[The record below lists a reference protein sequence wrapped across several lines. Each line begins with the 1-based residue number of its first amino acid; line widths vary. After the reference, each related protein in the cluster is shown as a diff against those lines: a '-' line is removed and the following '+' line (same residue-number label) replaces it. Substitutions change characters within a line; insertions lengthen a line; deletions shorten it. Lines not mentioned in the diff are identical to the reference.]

1 MRKFLTLSGLLIGL
15 AAALGAAALWFL
27 IFTASGAR
35 FIAARLSRRFGTAR
49 VRIEQV
55 SGTLATGVRAG
66 RVVIDQR
73 HVYVRLQNVYMR
85 VRPSALSWRT
95 LVSPDTTIAAAYIRI
110 RPVPPLPAVHPQF
123 LPSWLGVRVEH
134 AHIDRLTVVTASG
147 SHLSAEDIDA
157 AARLSAGILSVTRL
171 TLRDSALS
179 LELSGRLYAARPLHI
194 SLAGTYHWRAPRAPQ
209 WSGGVALHGDL
220 ANLDVEAGLRAP
232 FRAQL
237 RGLLSERNGLWHV
250 RSALTVRG
258 LDLRTW
264 YRSGR
269 LGRISAQLAL
279 TGTPEHFTV
288 GGTLDPAG
296 LHAGVFHVELLG
308 AYVRDTL
315 TARRLAV
322 TQLATGA
329 SATAAGTVRWRQGR
343 PQLHLRGEWHALQWP
358 LAGTARFTSAQGRFS
373 LAGDLP
379 YAVDARGVAQIG
391 HGPQV
396 PVRLTAEVR
405 RTGLTVDHASLHL
418 LGGEVRASGVVS
430 WLPPTRWS
438 LRARASGLDPGQ
450 VRTFMAGRIGVSLSA
465 SGEGF
470 GPAAPL
476 SVRIS
481 RLSGLVRGQPASGGG
496 GIERR
501 GGAWTFRDVHLDLG
515 HTRLALDGRV
525 SQQLDLR
532 FTVAGDL
539 ALIEASDGG
548 RFDATGVIRGARTAP
563 RVRASLSGSH
573 LRFRNA
579 TLQSLVAH
587 VDFDPTSQRRSSVA
601 VHLRELR
608 WRHRRLADFDF
619 TMSGFAS
626 DLHANLTARAPG
638 LSVAA
643 HASGSFFGGIFTG
656 QISTFNVLG
665 PQALRMHLSR
675 PAMLSLSRTQSRLSA
690 LCLESRLGALCAA
703 WTWSPARWSASV
715 TTHDLPLATLTAGR
729 TPTVQYEG
737 RIGAKIE
744 LHGSAGLPAQGTL
757 HATLAD
763 AVLSRRLLSGQVE
776 QTVIG
781 SGVLSAVALPGV
793 IHAQA
798 SLTSGA
804 IGTVDAA
811 LALERDTPT
820 WRAMPLEGTLR
831 LRTTR
836 LDLIS
841 LYMPGV
847 DQVSGVLLARAAI
860 GGTLAHPR
868 LTGDVRVEGGS
879 ANLYRP
885 NLQMHQLAL
894 QAKIVQGAVTVE
906 GTARVGQGLMH
917 VQGEMRWRDD
927 LPYGALHLWGS
938 NLQIVNLPEAQIDA
952 APDLHFRIAGRRIDA
967 TGTVLVSRARI
978 APRSFAGAVS
988 VSSDQVIV
996 GEESSSAAHRYQV
1009 VSTITLELGK
1019 DVNIDTMGL
1028 TGRLAGHITV
1038 QSGLGRGRTAT
1049 GELSVVKGR
1058 YSAYARNLTI
1068 ESGRLFFRGGP
1079 IDDPGIEIRAVRRYP
1094 DVTAGINVS
1103 GTLKQPQ
1110 VSFFSNPSL
1119 PQAQI
1124 MSLLLSGGGSLQA
1137 LQTSTVARSQQNSA
1151 ANELLTQGGA
1161 LLAQRLGSR
1170 IGLPDVTLQTDLNN
1184 ETSLVLGKYLSPRVY
1199 VSYGVGLTE
1208 QLSAI
1213 NLRYTLGNHWT
1224 LRLQAGQGKTLGM
1237 SKSGT
1242 IGGLDLVFTVT
1253 K

>member
-1 MRKFLTLSGLLIGL
+1 MRKFLTLSGLTIAL
-15 AAALGAAALWFL
+15 AAVLGVAVSWFL
-27 IFTASGAR
+27 IFTTSGAR
-35 FIAARLSRRFGTAR
+35 FIAARVSRRFGTAS

-85 VRPSALSWRT
+85 VRPAALSWRT
-95 LVSPDTTIAAAYIRI
+95 LVSPDMTIAAAYIRI
-110 RPVPPLPAVHPQF
+110 KPVPPLPNTHPRF
-123 LPSWLGVRVEH
+123 LPWWLGVRVDH
-134 AHIDRLTVVTASG
+134 AHIDRLALVTESG
-147 SHLSAEDIDA
+147 SHLGAEDIDA
-157 AARLSAGILSVTRL
+157 AARLSSRILSVTRL
-171 TLRDSALS
+171 TLRDSGLS
-179 LELSGRLYAARPLHI
+179 LELSGRLYAAQPLHI
-194 SLAGTYHWRAPRAPQ
+194 SIAGTYQWRAPHAPQ

-220 ANLDVEAGLRAP
+220 ASLDVEAGLHAP
-232 FRAQL
+232 FDAQL
-237 RGLLSERNGLWHV
+237 RGLLSEHDGLWHV
-250 RSALTVRG
+250 RSALSLRG

-264 YRSGR
+264 HRTGR
-269 LGRISAQLAL
+269 FGRISAQLAL
-279 TGTPEHFTV
+279 TGTPERFAI

-296 LHAGVFHVELLG
+296 LHAGNFHVELLG
-308 AYVRDTL
+308 AFARDVL

-329 SATAAGTVRWRQGR
+329 AATAAGTVRWRQGR
-343 PQLHLRGEWHALQWP
+343 PRLHLQGGWHALQWP
-358 LAGTARFTSAQGRFS
+358 LAGAARFTSPRGRFS
-373 LAGDLP
+373 LAGGLP
-379 YAVDARGVAQIG
+379 YALDARGVAQIG

-396 PVRLTAEVR
+396 PVRLIAEVR
-405 RTGLTVDHASLHL
+405 RTGLTVDHASLRL
-418 LGGEVRASGVVS
+418 FGGDVHASGALS
-430 WLPPTRWS
+430 WLPPKRWS
-438 LRARASGLDPGQ
+438 LRVRVSGLDPGQ
-450 VRTFMAGRIGVSLSA
+450 VRAFMAGRVGVRLSA

-476 SVRIS
+476 GVRIS
-481 RLSGLVRGQPASGGG
+481 RLNGQVRGQPANGGG
-496 GIERR
+496 TIERS
-501 GGAWTFRDVHLDLG
+501 GGAWTFRHVRLDLG
-515 HTRLALDGRV
+515 HTRFALDGRV
-525 SQQLDLR
+525 SHQLDLR
-532 FTVAGDL
+532 FTAAGDL
-539 ALIEASDGG
+539 ALIEAGDSG
-548 RFDATGVIRGARTAP
+548 RFDATGAIRGPRTAP
-563 RVRASLSGSH
+563 RVRASLWGSN

-587 VDFDPTSQRRSSVA
+587 VDLDPTSQRRSSVA
-601 VHLRELR
+601 LHLRELR
-608 WRHRRLADFDF
+608 FRHRQLTRFDF
-619 TMSGFAS
+619 TMGGFAS
-626 DLHANLTARAPG
+626 DLHADLTARAPG
-638 LSVAA
+638 LSMAA
-643 HASGSFFGGIFTG
+643 HASGSFSGGIFNGRVTA
-656 QISTFNVLG
+656 FNVLG
-665 PQALRMHLSR
+665 PQTLRMHLSR
-675 PAMLSLSRTQSRLSA
+675 PATLLLSRTQSQLSG
-690 LCLESRLGALCAA
+690 LCLNSRLGALCTGA
-703 WTWSPARWSASV
+703 TWNPAHWSAFV
-715 TTHDLPLATLTAGR
+715 TAHDLPLATLTAGM

-737 RIGAKIE
+737 RIGARIE
-744 LHGSAGLPAQGTL
+744 LHGRAGMPAQGTL
-757 HATLAD
+757 RATLAD

-776 QTVIG
+776 QTAIG
-781 SGVLSAVALPGV
+781 SGLLTAVALPSV

-804 IGTVDAA
+804 IGTVDAT
-811 LALERDTPT
+811 LDVVRDTPT
-820 WRAMPLEGTLR
+820 WRAMPLKGVLR

-841 LYMPGV
+841 LYLPGV
-847 DQVSGVLLARAAI
+847 DQVSDVLLARAAI

-868 LTGDVRVEGGS
+868 LTGDVRVESGS
-879 ANLYRP
+879 ANLYQP
-885 NLQMHQLAL
+885 NLQMQQLAL
-894 QAKIVQGAVTVE
+894 QARMVEGAVTVD
-906 GTARVGQGLMH
+906 GTARVGKGLMH
-917 VQGEMRWRDD
+917 VHGEMRWRDD
-927 LPYGALHLWGS
+927 LPYGVLHLWGS

-952 APDLHFRIAGRRIDA
+952 APDLQFRIAGRRIDA
-967 TGTVLVSRARI
+967 TGTVLVSHARI

-996 GEESSSAAHRYQV
+996 GEESSSPARRYQV

-1028 TGRLAGHITV
+1028 TGRLAGRITV

-1068 ESGRLFFRGGP
+1068 ESGRLLFRGGP

-1119 PQAQI
+1119 AQSQI

-1137 LQTSTVARSQQNSA
+1137 LQTSTAAQTQRNTA

-1161 LLAQRLGSR
+1161 LLAQQIGSR

-1213 NLRYTLGNHWT
+1213 NLRYTIGNHWT
-1224 LRLQAGQGKTLGM
+1224 VRLQAGQGKTLGM
-1237 SKSGT
+1237 SKSGAL
-1242 IGGLDLVFTVT
+1242 GGLDLVFTVT